1 MFMGKIKDWQE
12 STTRPRE
19 HKHKTRFILAIQDG
33 VPYVNKASPHD
44 DSSPPWH
51 YPCFVPDLRLHAPSG
66 PGVVYARPHAR
77 HRRDKAGSNGHV
89 PGGVEAGDPSRRTGG
104 KRDYIGAIRLTQQA
118 EDKFGRL
125 AKSYPQWRPNLLQ
138 TRRQLNRENLDQW
151 QKLAQQ
157 QAAASSSSGLELE
170 RPASV
175 PKRPRPKPNIALPP
189 GYKGVEFPTR
199 PGESLI
205 NTIPSPSV
213 SPGAAPEVVESN
225 YERIRRLLDKTTME
239 NNALI
244 QALKRTRREQE
255 EILAKLAVA
264 SAGESVYRDELLKV
278 KKQMEDERKTSNK
291 LIQTLTRRVEE
302 LEQNVTS
309 LSQDKARYLAQI
321 ADLQLQ
327 LREYQDKLDKVTDE
341 KNALQKDRDQLAALV
356 ELNSPDKTKNLLDRN
371 LTLAAQLKDAQ
382 DKIAALETAKSD
394 SEEQRKANLK
404 ALEEAR
410 EESADLKQ
418 KLIAIRDENI
428 GYRKRITELNT
439 KLINADVE
447 LSKLEA
453 NPEKA
458 RFFWKKTSCCAPPS
472 PSSSAYF
479 PCRTR
484 AAPCSSALISGYI
497 RKIRTRRK

>member
-1 MFMGKIKDWQE
+1 
-12 STTRPRE
+12 
-19 HKHKTRFILAIQDG
+19 
-33 VPYVNKASPHD
+33 
-44 DSSPPWH
+44 
-51 YPCFVPDLRLHAPSG
+51 
-66 PGVVYARPHAR
+66 
-77 HRRDKAGSNGHV
+77 
-89 PGGVEAGDPSRRTGG
+89 
-104 KRDYIGAIRLTQQA
+104 
-118 EDKFGRL
+118 
-125 AKSYPQWRPNLLQ
+125 
-138 TRRQLNRENLDQW
+138 
-151 QKLAQQ
+151 
-157 QAAASSSSGLELE
+157 
-170 RPASV
+170 
-175 PKRPRPKPNIALPP
+175 
-189 GYKGVEFPTR
+189 
-199 PGESLI
+199 
-205 NTIPSPSV
+205 
-213 SPGAAPEVVESN
+213 
-225 YERIRRLLDKTTME
+225 
-239 NNALI
+239 
-244 QALKRTRREQE
+244 
-255 EILAKLAVA
+255 
-264 SAGESVYRDELLKV
+264 
-278 KKQMEDERKTSNK
+278 MEDERKTSNK

-458 RFFWKKTSCCAPPS
+458 RFFWKKTSCYAPPS

-484 AAPCSSALISGYI
+484 AAPCSSALISGCI